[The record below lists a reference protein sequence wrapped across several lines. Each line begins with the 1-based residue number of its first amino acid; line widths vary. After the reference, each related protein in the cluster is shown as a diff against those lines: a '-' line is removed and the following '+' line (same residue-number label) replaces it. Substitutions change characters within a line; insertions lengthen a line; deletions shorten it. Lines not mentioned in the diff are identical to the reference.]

1 MRKIAAWLYLS
12 LDGVMEAPETW
23 AFGYSDDEME
33 RENRSG
39 MAASDALLLGRVT
52 YEHLAAYWPH
62 QPSDVPVAKHL
73 NETPKFVVSAT
84 LDRVGWQNSTLIRDN
99 VAEELTRLK
108 RQPGKDITVLGSATL
123 VRSLLRDGLLD
134 QLQLMVPPIVVGR
147 GKRLFEDW
155 GDRKAMRLVDSK
167 VFGTGVASLTYQPAG
182 A

>member
-12 LDGVMEAPETW
+12 LDGVVEATETW
-23 AFGYSDDEME
+23 ALSFSDDEME

-62 QPSDVPVAKHL
+62 QPNDVPVAKHL

-84 LDRVGWQNSTLIRDN
+84 LDRVEWQNSALIKGN

-134 QLQLMVPPIVVGR
+134 QLQLVVAPIVVGR

-155 GDRKAMRLVDSK
+155 SDRKAMRLVDSK
-167 VFGTGVASLTYQPAG
+167 VFGTGVVSLTYQPAG